1 MHFAKLVR
9 PAGPDRMQDLTPMV
23 RPRNNPVVADANR
36 MVFLGFGKYAR
47 ADKIYAIEP
56 IRDDRRGHGRRT
68 LVWVEGVNEPIVAS
82 RTERT
87 ILHEMGQAAGGT
99 PLLDQA
105 LDLAERVAE
114 QTQQGRV
121 DVNDLG
127 RRARKLLESTARPG
141 DSEQLF

>member
-1 MHFAKLVR
+1 
-9 PAGPDRMQDLTPMV
+9 MV
-23 RPRNNPVVADANR
+23 DANR
-36 MVFLGFGKYAR
+36 MIFLGFGKYAR

-141 DSEQLF
+141 ESEQLF

>member
-1 MHFAKLVR
+1 
-9 PAGPDRMQDLTPMV
+9 
-23 RPRNNPVVADANR
+23 
-36 MVFLGFGKYAR
+36 MVFLGFGKFAR
-47 ADKIYAIEP
+47 ADKIYALDPIESSE
-56 IRDDRRGHGRRT
+56 RGSGRRT
-68 LVWVEGVNEPIVAS
+68 RVWVEGIYDPIVAS

-87 ILHEMGQAAGGT
+87 ILHEMGQSSGGT

-127 RRARKLLESTARPG
+127 RRARKLLESTAKPG
-141 DSEQLF
+141 ETEPLF

>member
-1 MHFAKLVR
+1 
-9 PAGPDRMQDLTPMV
+9 
-23 RPRNNPVVADANR
+23 
-36 MVFLGFGKYAR
+36 
-47 ADKIYAIEP
+47 
-56 IRDDRRGHGRRT
+56 
-68 LVWVEGVNEPIVAS
+68 
-82 RTERT
+82 
-87 ILHEMGQAAGGT
+87 MGQQAASGT

-141 DSEQLF
+141 DSEPLF

>member
-1 MHFAKLVR
+1 MRVLARARTLAWA
-9 PAGPDRMQDLTPMV
+9 PARRAARD
-23 RPRNNPVVADANR
+23 NPHMADGNR

-87 ILHEMGQAAGGT
+87 ILHEMGQQAASGT

-141 DSEQLF
+141 DSEPLF

>member
-1 MHFAKLVR
+1 MGLSANYGEPVDTDHGISLIRGAYDQGITFFDTAEAYGPLTNETLV
-9 PAGPDRMQDLTPMV
+9 GE
-23 RPRNNPVVADANR
+23 
-36 MVFLGFGKYAR
+36 
-47 ADKIYAIEP
+47 AIEP

-87 ILHEMGQAAGGT
+87 ILHEMGQQAATGT

-127 RRARKLLESTARPG
+127 RRARKLLESTAKPG
-141 DSEQLF
+141 DAEKLF

>member
-1 MHFAKLVR
+1 M
-9 PAGPDRMQDLTPMV
+9 T
-23 RPRNNPVVADANR
+23 DANR

-87 ILHEMGQAAGGT
+87 ILADMGQDAALRK
-99 PLLDQA
+99 PFLDDA
-105 LDLAERVAE
+105 LDLAERLAE
-114 QTQQGRV
+114 QSQSGRV
-121 DVNDLG
+121 DLADLG
-127 RRARKLLESTARPG
+127 RRARRLLEATARPH
-141 DSEQLF
+141 DDNNKLF

>member
-1 MHFAKLVR
+1 MI
-9 PAGPDRMQDLTPMV
+9 
-23 RPRNNPVVADANR
+23 
-36 MVFLGFGKYAR
+36 FLGFGKFAR
-47 ADKIYAIEP
+47 ADKIYALEP
-56 IRDDRRGHGRRT
+56 LETADRGSGRRT
-68 LVWVEGVNEPIVAS
+68 RVWVEGIAEPIVAS

-87 ILHEMGQAAGGT
+87 ILHEMGQQAASGT

-127 RRARKLLESTARPG
+127 RRARKLLESTAKPG
-141 DSEQLF
+141 ETEQLF

>member
-1 MHFAKLVR
+1 MI
-9 PAGPDRMQDLTPMV
+9 
-23 RPRNNPVVADANR
+23 
-36 MVFLGFGKYAR
+36 FLGFGKYAR

-87 ILHEMGQAAGGT
+87 ILHEMGQSPGGT

-127 RRARKLLESTARPG
+127 RRARKLLESTAKPG
-141 DSEQLF
+141 ETEPLF

>member
-1 MHFAKLVR
+1 
-9 PAGPDRMQDLTPMV
+9 
-23 RPRNNPVVADANR
+23 
-36 MVFLGFGKYAR
+36 
-47 ADKIYAIEP
+47 
-56 IRDDRRGHGRRT
+56 
-68 LVWVEGVNEPIVAS
+68 VEGVNEPIVAS

-87 ILHEMGQAAGGT
+87 ILHEMGQQAATGT

-127 RRARKLLESTARPG
+127 RRARKLLESTAKPG
-141 DSEQLF
+141 DAEKLF